1 MITSDSEDSEI
12 EKSPSDASI
21 SLNETA
27 ATACTS
33 HLRVWHAPAS
43 KHSIHVERLQLSKD
57 NHYLSRKI
65 KLLFDVVMA
74 FCFLVVI
81 FPVFLVI
88 WGIVS
93 LDGGPALYGHVRIG
107 RKGVPFKCLK
117 FRSMVTNSDVVLKQ
131 LLETNAECR
140 HEWET
145 TRKLSRDPRITM
157 IGRFLRRT
165 SLDEIPQLL
174 NVLKGDM
181 SLVGPRPVV
190 ESELKYYGPDLH
202 YYEAVRPGITGLWQ
216 VSGRSDTTYAERV
229 KLDAYY
235 VQNWSL
241 ALDFSILYRTIP
253 AVMMQKG
260 AR

>member
-1 MITSDSEDSEI
+1 M
-12 EKSPSDASI
+12 
-21 SLNETA
+21 
-27 ATACTS
+27 
-33 HLRVWHAPAS
+33 
-43 KHSIHVERLQLSKD
+43 
-57 NHYLSRKI
+57 
-65 KLLFDVVMA
+65 
-74 FCFLVVI
+74 
-81 FPVFLVI
+81 
-88 WGIVS
+88 
-93 LDGGPALYGHVRIG
+93 
-107 RKGVPFKCLK
+107 
-117 FRSMVTNSDVVLKQ
+117 
-131 LLETNAECR
+131 
-140 HEWET
+140 
-145 TRKLSRDPRITM
+145 
-157 IGRFLRRT
+157 RRT

-229 KLDAYY
+229 KLDVYY